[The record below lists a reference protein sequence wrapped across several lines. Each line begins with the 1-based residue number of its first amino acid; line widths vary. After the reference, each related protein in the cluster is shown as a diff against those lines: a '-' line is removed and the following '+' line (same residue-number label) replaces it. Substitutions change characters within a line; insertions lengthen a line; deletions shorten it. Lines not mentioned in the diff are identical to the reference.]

1 MPKERP
7 TTRVLAMLELLQ
19 DRPGISGRDLA
30 QRLGVDERTVRRYAA
45 HLADLGIPV
54 TADRGRYGGYWLPPA
69 FRLPPLTLTD
79 GEAGAVILGLLVGCP
94 GPPGSSTESALAKIN
109 RVLPAAVADRVA
121 ALRDTLAFSPHPE
134 PVTAPDSQIALDLA
148 AAAGDRR
155 RVSITYRSWRGE
167 TSERDLDP
175 YGLVFH
181 SGRWYVTG
189 LDSRR
194 AAIRVFRIDRID
206 SLRPAADPQAAAPP
220 PGFDPAAQVTASL
233 GEVGGR
239 HQVRV
244 LLHTTLEQAA
254 RHIPPT
260 AATLIQTSEGILL
273 DTRAKRLDTMAGYLA
288 GLGCPFTIHQPTE
301 LRDALTRL
309 SDRLASYAARTG
321 TADTAFSA

>member
-45 HLADLGIPV
+45 HLTDLGIPV
-54 TADRGRYGGYWLPPA
+54 TADRGRYGGYWLPPT

-79 GEAGAVILGLLVGCP
+79 GEADAVVLGLLAGHP
-94 GPPGSSTESALAKIN
+94 YGLPGSSTESALAKIN
-109 RVLPAAVADRVA
+109 RVLPAAVADRAA
-121 ALRDTLAFSPHPE
+121 ALRDTLAFTLHPE
-134 PVTAPDSQIALDLA
+134 PVTAPDPRIALDLA
-148 AAAGDRR
+148 AAARDRR

-175 YGLVFH
+175 YSLVFH
-181 SGRWYVTG
+181 SGRSYVTG

-194 AAIRVFRIDRID
+194 AAIRVFRIDRIQ
-206 SLRPAADPQAAAPP
+206 SLQPAADPQAAPPP

-233 GEVGGR
+233 GEVAGK

-254 RHIPPT
+254 RRIPPA
-260 AATLIQTSEGILL
+260 AATLTQTSEGILL
-273 DTRAKRLDTMAGYLA
+273 DTRAERFDTMAGYLA
-288 GLGCPFTIHQPTE
+288 GLGCPLTVHHPAE
-301 LRDALTRL
+301 LRDALARL
-309 SDRLASYAARTG
+309 SDRLASYATRTREL
-321 TADTAFSA
+321 